1 VNVLTGL
8 LRRLDHRR
16 AQSEVDEELQFH
28 LDLLTEELCRQDM
41 PRDEAQATALKRF
54 GNLEQIRNECVR
66 ISRRNHP
73 VVSALKWFFGFVF
86 VIGVLVRVFSLEF
99 HLTRVGDILMAVG
112 VLSRF
117 LLYLRVMTPS
127 RYFSQPDDSSLIKL
141 NDSPTSIAA
150 YDQGKR
156 TPVERVISC
165 K

>member
-1 VNVLTGL
+1 MNVLSGL

-141 NDSPTSIAA
+141 NDLPTSIAA

-156 TPVERVISC
+156 TPVERVIS
-165 K
+165 